1 MEKNIYVTL
10 KEIALREFPSVVE
23 DAVIFF
29 GPLGAPKRLRIFLSE
44 SSFIDIRISGEKYS
58 YHWERRVIKGTIYR
72 HDNAPHYKEIKTF
85 PKHFHEGR
93 EENVKESHL
102 SDNYEKAIRELLTFV
117 KEKLELEKR
126 ENKYPTEG
134 RD

>member
-1 MEKNIYVTL
+1 
-10 KEIALREFPSVVE
+10 
-23 DAVIFF
+23 
-29 GPLGAPKRLRIFLSE
+29 
-44 SSFIDIRISGEKYS
+44 
-58 YHWERRVIKGTIYR
+58 VIKGTIYR